1 MTESEPVPTK
11 VEELSPKKEN
21 PKFWE
26 NKRRI
31 DKKSSFIQK
40 LKEKNKY
47 KIKELLN
54 KSKITTQAAT
64 DNKIQM
70 PNLIFKS

>member
-54 KSKITTQAAT
+54 KSV
-64 DNKIQM
+64 
-70 PNLIFKS
+70 